1 MAVASNPLNTAEFD
15 LEYATDGTGS
25 SYTPFGSE
33 VIDVQPDEFM
43 RKVLERRL
51 LNGTR
56 VQKIT
61 GRIDYGNL
69 KVTLEYS
76 SATFAIVLGWQTTK
90 TRVWIRSSA
99 EDTGGTSDS
108 KLVYKGYVSG
118 VTPPATPGD
127 DAVAQFSF
135 TLACDDFAWT
145 AAS

>member
-15 LEYATDGTGS
+15 IEYSVNSGS
-25 SYTPFGSE
+25 NYTAFGSE
-33 VIDVQPDEFM
+33 VIDFQPDEFM

-61 GRIDYGNL
+61 GRIDYGNA
-69 KVTLEYS
+69 KTTLEYS
-76 SATFAIVLGWQTTK
+76 SATFNTVLGWQTNK
-90 TRVWIRSSA
+90 TLVWLKVMA
-99 EDTGGTSDS
+99 EDIGSVTDS
-108 KLVYKGYVSG
+108 LVIYKGYVSG

-135 TLACDDFAWT
+135 TLAVDDMTFT

>member
-33 VIDVQPDEFM
+33 VIDFQVETFE

-56 VQKIT
+56 VQKIVA
-61 GRIDYGNL
+61 RIDY
-69 KVTLEYS
+69 KSCTTTLEYS
-76 SATFAIVLGWQTTK
+76 SATFNTVHGWFANK
-90 TRVWIRSSA
+90 TNVWLRSSA

-118 VTPPATPGD
+118 ITPPSTPGD
-127 DAVAQFSF
+127 DAVAQFTF
-135 TLACDDFAWT
+135 TLANDDFAWT

>member
-15 LEYATDGTGS
+15 LEFATDGTGA
-25 SYTPFGSE
+25 SYTAFGSE

-56 VQKIT
+56 VQKIV

-76 SATFAIVLGWQTTK
+76 SATFNTVLGWQTNK
-90 TRVWIRSSA
+90 TLVWIRSSA

-118 VTPPATPGD
+118 VKPVATPGD
-127 DAVAQFSF
+127 DAVAQFEF
-135 TLACDDFAWT
+135 TLAVDDFAWT

>member
-1 MAVASNPLNTAEFD
+1 MAVTANPLNTAEFD
-15 LEYATDGTGS
+15 IEYSVNTGS
-25 SYTPFGSE
+25 NYTAFGSE
-33 VIDVQPDEFM
+33 VIDFQPDEFM

-61 GRIDYGNL
+61 GRIDYGNC
-69 KVTLEYS
+69 KTTLEYS
-76 SATFAIVLGWQTTK
+76 SATFTTVLGWQTNK
-90 TRVWIRSSA
+90 TLLWLKVAA
-99 EDTGGTSDS
+99 EDGTVADS
-108 KLVYKGYVSG
+108 MVVYKGYVSG

-135 TLACDDFAWT
+135 TLAVDDMAFT